1 MKPTIE
7 ASRNITLRAVSPDV
21 AKEKYLAA
29 INTREQL
36 LPWLGWIHFYDS
48 SDTEAGIKIMRE
60 YQETK
65 VKEFEN
71 GTNYTYDIF
80 FDGAFAGCVEIM
92 HINNTYKSCEIG
104 YWLAKGFTGK
114 GIMTHAVNAIT
125 EQAFSKLNMHCVVI
139 LAADKNKA
147 SRAVAE
153 RCGFKLD
160 AILRSRVL
168 LEGEYYDEAVYSKLA
183 SD

>member
-7 ASRNITLRAVSPDV
+7 ASKNITLRAASPAD
-21 AKEKYLAA
+21 AEEKYLAA
-29 INTREQL
+29 ISTREQL
-36 LPWLGWIHFYDS
+36 LPWLGWIHLYDS
-48 SDTEAGIKIMRE
+48 CDTEAGTKMMYE
-60 YQETK
+60 YQESK
-65 VKEFEN
+65 AKEFED

-80 FDGAFAGCVEIM
+80 FDGTFAGCIEIM
-92 HINNTYKSCEIG
+92 HINNAYKSCEIG

-114 GIMTHAVNAIT
+114 GIMTQAVNALT
-125 EQAFSKLNMHCVVI
+125 EQAFSILNMHCVII
-139 LAADKNKA
+139 LAADENKA

-160 AILRSRVL
+160 AILRSRVQ
-168 LEGEYYDEAVYSKLA
+168 LEGKYYGEAVYSKLA